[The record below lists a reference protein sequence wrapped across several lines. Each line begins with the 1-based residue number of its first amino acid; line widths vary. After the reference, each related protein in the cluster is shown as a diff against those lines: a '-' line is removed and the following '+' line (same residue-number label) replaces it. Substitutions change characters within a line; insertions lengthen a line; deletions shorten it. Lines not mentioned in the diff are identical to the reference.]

1 MKVLLLGGSTGQ
13 RGGVE
18 AFCNRAQKALA
29 LYGPHEVHHQNADT
43 AFLSIGKLPGLVKGM
58 AKLARQRSETDCL
71 WLQYSNLPDLFYL
84 PWAKLLGFRTVVTPH
99 LGANWKSQSN
109 PRLRTLSNR
118 LLRLADRIALLS
130 PTQKNELALP
140 DNVPQTSLRTFLAGN
155 ALAAKAPSEPA
166 PANVLRLTHVSRL
179 SEGKGTFHFV
189 DVCRL
194 LKQRDINFTA
204 TIVGSA
210 DNATLQRLTDAI
222 AAAGLSDQIAL
233 LGSLNEEQYTD
244 VLRNSDAVVHL
255 STVDSFPLIVLE
267 AIACA
272 AFPICIDLAGATSM
286 INTYAGHLV
295 PQQNCAA
302 LTAEYLATKPL
313 AELRREAETAGE
325 RVRADYGWAA
335 CVSALDRTLQ
345 DTVETPAAER
355 AAA

>member
-1 MKVLLLGGSTGQ
+1 M
-13 RGGVE
+13 
-18 AFCNRAQKALA
+18 
-29 LYGPHEVHHQNADT
+29 YGPHQVHHQNADT
-43 AFLSIGKLPGLVKGM
+43 AFLSIGKIPGLMKGM

-109 PRLRTLSNR
+109 PRLRALSCR
-118 LLRLADRIALLS
+118 LLGLADRIALLS
-130 PTQKNELALP
+130 PTQKDELALP
-140 DNVPQTSLRTFLAGN
+140 DRIPQTYLRTFLAGH
-155 ALAAKAPSEPA
+155 ALAAKAPTDAA
-166 PANVLRLTHVSRL
+166 PANLLRLTHVSRL

-189 DVCRL
+189 EVCRL
-194 LKQRDINFTA
+194 LQQRGVNFSA

-210 DNATLQRLTDAI
+210 DDATLHRLRAAI
-222 AAAGLSDQIAL
+222 AAAACDDKIQL
-233 LGSLNEEQYTD
+233 LGSLDEEQYTD

-286 INTYAGHLV
+286 INSYAGHLV
-295 PQQNCAA
+295 PQQDCAA
-302 LTAEYLATKPL
+302 LTADYLTRKPL
-313 AELRREAETAGE
+313 AEIRSEAEIAGE
-325 RVRADYGWAA
+325 RVRADYGWAE

-345 DTVETPAAER
+345 DALETPAAER